1 MKLQVI
7 GTGSKG
13 NCYILSNKDEALI
26 IECGVKF
33 DKIQKALDYN
43 LTKVVGCLMSH
54 SHGDHSKSLEKVLN
68 AGINVYSSYEAF
80 YECGFDGHHNANQLL
95 GKLRAKIGGFEV
107 MPFPVNH
114 DVKCY
119 GFLIKHS
126 ETGLICFIT
135 DTYYCNYTFPGVNNF
150 IVEAN
155 YSKSILDK
163 RVIDGKS
170 PMFLR
175 NRVIESHFSLEN
187 CKDFLKANDLKKVNN
202 IVLIHLSDS
211 NSDEKLFKKEIEEL
225 TGKSV
230 HVAKDGYTIE
240 NFDISPF

>member
-13 NCYILSNKDEALI
+13 NCYVLSNQEEALI

-43 LTKVVGCLMSH
+43 ISKVVGCLMSH
-54 SHGDHSKSLEKVLN
+54 SHSDHSKAIKNVLN
-68 AGINVYSSYEAF
+68 AGIEVYSSYEALS
-80 YECGFDGHHNANQLL
+80 ECGFDNHHNATQMVE
-95 GKLRAKIGGFEV
+95 KCKYAIGSFEV
-107 MPFPVNH
+107 IAFQANH
-114 DVKCY
+114 DVKCF
-119 GFLIKHS
+119 GFLIRHR
-126 ETGLICFIT
+126 ETGLICFLT
-135 DTYYCNYTFPGVNNF
+135 DTYYCNYTFSGVSNF

-155 YSKSILDK
+155 YSELILNK
-163 RVIDGKS
+163 RLIDGKA
-170 PMFLR
+170 PIFLR

-187 CKDFLKANDLKKVNN
+187 CKNFLKANDLKKVNN

-225 TGKSV
+225 TGKAV
-230 HVAKDGYTIE
+230 HIAKDGYTIE
-240 NFDISPF
+240 NFNISPF